1 MEELVDGAQ
10 VDRQGVHLAVVRGVH
25 AVHVGGERGEPVHV
39 LPHAPVGRVE
49 QVGAVLVDL
58 RAGLPVHVAVRV
70 AADVVAHVDDLH
82 PDAQTLHGL
91 LGHGQAEQARAHDHQ
106 IGILHRTSHK
116 NNLPKQSVQL
126 QMHTANVRFAFMIL
140 AYHE

>member
-10 VDRQGVHLAVVRGVH
+10 VDRQGVDLAVVRGVH
-25 AVHVGGERGEPVHV
+25 AVHVVRERGEPVHV
-39 LPHAPVGRVE
+39 VPHAPVGRVE

-58 RAGLPVHVAVRV
+58 RAGLLVHVAVRV

-82 PDAQTLHGL
+82 AHAEPFHGL

-106 IGILHRTSHK
+106 IGILHRFSHK
-116 NNLPKQSVQL
+116 NNLPNSNK
-126 QMHTANVRFAFMIL
+126 HTIFVCDSSSSIPV
-140 AYHE
+140 HPP